1 MSKQCEICGKKS
13 IKAAKLT
20 FSHKQIVHTQ
30 EPNLQS
36 VKVNM
41 NGTVKRIKVCT
52 SCLRAGKVTKA
63 VQRERAEGEV
73 CQQNGKAIADNNRRP
88 VKRERVRSASEI
100 NKKKNGLNAVLFFIP
115 EVIPTILHFLRML
128 WIP

>member
-63 VQRERAEGEV
+63 V
-73 CQQNGKAIADNNRRP
+73 
-88 VKRERVRSASEI
+88 
-100 NKKKNGLNAVLFFIP
+100 
-115 EVIPTILHFLRML
+115 
-128 WIP
+128 